1 MADHSEFIARESAGG
16 RLGCYGVKLGP
27 VSATEVP
34 S

>member
-1 MADHSEFIARESAGG
+1 MADHSEFIAVNSRG